1 MPFQAALERPGK
13 RAIRMDI
20 RKTGIFKE
28 TIETDAHGT
37 ACELIVR
44 VCAFA
49 VIRNPAAGS
58 DFTQDLSALFD
69 IGGKLGDTL
78 MEDAVGMLGRP
89 AVSYGKAAIVGTA
102 GDMEHGGAFIHPRLG
117 KPMRAAVGGGK
128 SVIPS
133 NVKIAAAGAQIDI
146 PLGHKDEAWSFDHF
160 DTMTVMIADAPLAD
174 EAVVLMA
181 VADGGRPVP
190 RVGKGPITD

>member
-1 MPFQAALERPGK
+1 ME
-13 RAIRMDI
+13 I

-37 ACELIVR
+37 ACEPIVR

-49 VIRNPAAGS
+49 VMKNPAAGG

-78 MEDAVGMLGRP
+78 MEEAVGMLGRP
-89 AVSYGKAAIVGTA
+89 AVSYGKAALVGTA

-146 PLGHKDEAWSFDHF
+146 PLGHKDEAWSFEHF
-160 DTMTVMIADAPLAD
+160 DTMTVMIADAPRPG
-174 EAVVLMA
+174 EAAVLMA

-190 RVGKGPITD
+190 RVGSGPITD